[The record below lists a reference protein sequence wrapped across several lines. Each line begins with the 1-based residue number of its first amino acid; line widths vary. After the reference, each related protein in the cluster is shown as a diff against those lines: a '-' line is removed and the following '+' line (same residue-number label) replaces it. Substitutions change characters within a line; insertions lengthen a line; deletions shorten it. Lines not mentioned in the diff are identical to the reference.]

1 MSERVEVYRVDP
13 QPDEPL
19 RGEVYAVPVDT
30 EHEKV
35 RRLEDERDRLL
46 DRVAELERMLAEARA

>member
-1 MSERVEVYRVDP
+1 MSERVEVYRVGP
-13 QPDEPL
+13 QPYEPL
-19 RGEVYAVPVDT
+19 GGEAYAVPVDT

-46 DRVAELERMLAEARA
+46 DRIAELERENAELRR